1 MNNSMISASVTLN
14 NLQRKLDLI
23 SDNIANVDTVGYKT
37 KQGSFEDTLTRVQ
50 QQDKAFQLGGRRTDS
65 GFNMGFGARM
75 GEVTIDL
82 TQGPLKETGSDSDL
96 AIEGNA
102 LFEIQ
107 ANGQKAWTRE
117 GGFQLAPYGTDTR
130 NMYLLTNQG
139 HPVMGTNG
147 QPIRIPVNTK
157 LQVDSDGRVYA
168 QAANGK
174 STLAGQLSLAR
185 VQHSEGLTQIDG
197 NIFQLAAGA
206 NETDV
211 LTNQGVTAEVRQR
224 YIEQSNVDLTS
235 QMTDMMQAQ
244 RAYQLAAKA
253 LTSSDTMA
261 TLANNIR
268 Q

>member
-14 NLQRKLDLI
+14 SLQRRLDLI
-23 SDNIANVDTVGYKT
+23 SDNIANVDTVGYKS
-37 KQGSFEDTLTRVQ
+37 KKGDFEDTLTRVQ
-50 QQDKAFQLGGRRTDS
+50 QQGSAFQLSGRRTDS
-65 GFNMGFGARM
+65 GYNMGFGARM

-82 TQGPLKETGSDSDL
+82 TQGPLKETGSDSDI

-107 ANGQKAWTRE
+107 ANGEKAWTRE
-117 GGFQLAPYGTDTR
+117 GGFQLAPYGADAK
-130 NMYLLTNQG
+130 NVYLLTNQG

-147 QPIRIPVNTK
+147 QPIRIPANTK
-157 LQVDSDGRVYA
+157 MQVDSDGRVYA

-174 STLAGQLSLAR
+174 STLAGQISLAR
-185 VQHSEGLTQIDG
+185 VQHSEGLMQTDG
-197 NIFQLAAGA
+197 NVFRLAPGA
-206 NETDV
+206 NEADV
-211 LTNQGVTAEVRQR
+211 LTNQGVTAQVRQR
-224 YIEQSNVDLTS
+224 YLEQSNVDLTS

-261 TLANNIR
+261 SIANGIR